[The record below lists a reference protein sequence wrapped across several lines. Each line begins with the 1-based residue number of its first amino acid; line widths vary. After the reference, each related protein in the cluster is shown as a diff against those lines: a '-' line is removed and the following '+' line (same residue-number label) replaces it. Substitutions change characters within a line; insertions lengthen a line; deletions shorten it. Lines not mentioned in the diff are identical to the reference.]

1 MTLILAKLHAEN
13 NFHMSAE
20 SRDGHAKHATKY
32 TLRKRTQT
40 NAARTTKCAPRTKSL
55 LGYVIVAMKFTTLW
69 SVPTSAVR

>member
-1 MTLILAKLHAEN
+1 MNLILAKLHAEN

-40 NAARTTKCAPRTKSL
+40 NAARAP
-55 LGYVIVAMKFTTLW
+55 
-69 SVPTSAVR
+69 